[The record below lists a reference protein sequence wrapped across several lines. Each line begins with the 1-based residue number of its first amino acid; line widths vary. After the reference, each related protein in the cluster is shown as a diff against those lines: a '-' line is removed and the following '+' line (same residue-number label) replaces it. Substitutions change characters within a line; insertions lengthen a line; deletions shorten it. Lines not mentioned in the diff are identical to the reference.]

1 MADHDSDRDH
11 QQPPI
16 DPSRIPQTTALE
28 LQDPR
33 FLIAEQLLTPEA
45 LPIGPDQ
52 LQDGAVATIPEP
64 YLPKPTACPRGKR
77 SSRGLTAYRRCSPV
91 NPGDAGQA
99 RDPLAP

>member
-64 YLPKPTACPRGKR
+64 YLPKPTAV
-77 SSRGLTAYRRCSPV
+77 S
-91 NPGDAGQA
+91 AGQTQQPGPHSLSA
-99 RDPLAP
+99 LQSRESR